1 MNKHLVPIVRHGAKR
16 RIRLDMTFK
25 DFLVFVGLC
34 AFSVLMLYLYSVA
47 MEAFA

>member
-25 DFLVFVGLC
+25 DFLIFVGIC
-34 AFSVLMLYLYSVA
+34 AFSVLAMYLYSVA
-47 MEAFA
+47 MEVIA